1 MEYDDNSTVLSVIL
15 QKKKIEWRDEITA
28 NMNVSL
34 GDNDNIYMST
44 FVLCESDS
52 VKMSFKI
59 LTRTDH
65 PRNWRENIEPHV
77 ITYE

>member
-1 MEYDDNSTVLSVIL
+1 MKRRNHRQHEYY
-15 QKKKIEWRDEITA
+15 
-28 NMNVSL
+28 L

-44 FVLCESDS
+44 FVLRESDS
-52 VKMSFKI
+52 VEISFKI

-65 PRNWRENIEPHV
+65 PRNCRENIEPHV

>member
-1 MEYDDNSTVLSVIL
+1 
-15 QKKKIEWRDEITA
+15 
-28 NMNVSL
+28 MNVSL

-52 VKMSFKI
+52 VKMSIKI

-65 PRNWRENIEPHV
+65 PRN
-77 ITYE
+77 